1 YLCFLRVLSAASA
14 TSPTCSP
21 SERTLWAASVTLS
34 RSILPRSMFFSD
46 FGSWTL
52 LSRFSGLRF
61 WSRLFR
67 ATPPAIPARTTAACT
82 PGPAALHARPT
93 ALPPALASVPFG
105 CARREADALPRLD
118 AVLLAFELLR
128 RVLDRAVLDRALP
141 DDPLLFVDFFILE
154 LPRDELPLEDRVVCA
169 IVSRLSWLSVP
180 AAPFAPAVYLH
191 YPLSWGFEL
200 QFGACLKTV
209 GFLRV

>member
-1 YLCFLRVLSAASA
+1 
-14 TSPTCSP
+14 
-21 SERTLWAASVTLS
+21 
-34 RSILPRSMFFSD
+34 MFFSD

-67 ATPPAIPARTTAACT
+67 ATPPAIPARAA
-82 PGPAALHARPT
+82 PPASSGPFAFDARPT
-93 ALPPALASVPFG
+93 ALPPALASVPFDP
-105 CARREADALPRLD
+105 ARPEADALRRLD
-118 AVLLAFELLR
+118 AVVLLAFELLR

-141 DDPLLFVDFFILE
+141 DDPLLFVDFFVLE

-180 AAPFAPAVYLH
+180 AAPFAPAVHLH
-191 YPLSWGFEL
+191 YPLSWVFEL
-200 QFGACLKTV
+200 RF
-209 GFLRV
+209 RVPV